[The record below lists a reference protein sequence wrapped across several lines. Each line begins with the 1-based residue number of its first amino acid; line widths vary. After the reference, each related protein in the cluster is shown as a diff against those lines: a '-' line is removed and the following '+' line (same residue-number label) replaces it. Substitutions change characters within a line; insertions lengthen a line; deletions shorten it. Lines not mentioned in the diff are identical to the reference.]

1 MYTTLDDTYGYD
13 MTNSLTTNLLTSTTT
28 PIKILTKHRHRPTKI
43 KKPPTLHSYEK
54 MVYSPERQRHTL
66 YWRGYDN
73 YEGKKKKIYEL
84 YPNQLH
90 RVIIKKDNPNL
101 KELET
106 YYEKDESGR
115 YKEYTDLQK
124 DIKESARYFDIER
137 QTDIIVKS
145 RTIRKET

>member
-1 MYTTLDDTYGYD
+1 
-13 MTNSLTTNLLTSTTT
+13 
-28 PIKILTKHRHRPTKI
+28 
-43 KKPPTLHSYEK
+43 

-66 YWRGYDN
+66 YWRGYVN
-73 YEGKKKKIYEL
+73 YEGKKKKRYGL
-84 YPNQLH
+84 YPNQLY

-106 YYEKDESGR
+106 YYGKDESGR

>member
-1 MYTTLDDTYGYD
+1 
-13 MTNSLTTNLLTSTTT
+13 
-28 PIKILTKHRHRPTKI
+28 
-43 KKPPTLHSYEK
+43 
-54 MVYSPERQRHTL
+54 MVYSPERQRHAL
-66 YWRGYDN
+66 YWRGYVN
-73 YEGKKKKIYEL
+73 YEGKKKKRYEL
-84 YPNQLH
+84 YPNQLY